1 MTRRLELFN
10 RIHGHYKTTQEIQL
24 LNTYRGMPISYP
36 GKMLDLNE
44 QNLTIKVH
52 KHQAVCLELHRQT
65 YIRLTHPPLIAA
77 AVCGGEISRQVFV
90 LSDLAFADPAI
101 GNRKVIRVNPK
112 SPLPVVLT
120 NPRTQRKIASELI
133 DISTAGL
140 GVYGLSVSLA
150 DIRDFA
156 KETAISARLILPEHQ
171 AAEKDTRE
179 IEIKGRVINLL
190 PNQNQRRFRLGIQ
203 IDPNP
208 QNQAVIAAYVSQR
221 QVEIINEIRRLYNT
235 LVQLS

>member
-10 RIHGHYKTTQEIQL
+10 RIHGHISSAQDIQL
-24 LNTYRGMPISYP
+24 LNTYRGMPVSYP
-36 GKMLDLNE
+36 GNILDLNE
-44 QNLTIKVH
+44 RNLTIKVH
-52 KHQAVCLELHRQT
+52 KHQAVCLELHRHT
-65 YIRLTHPPLIAA
+65 FIRLAHPPLISAV
-77 AVCGGEISRQVFV
+77 VCGGEISRRVFV
-90 LSDLAFADPAI
+90 LSDLNFSDPAI

-156 KETAISARLILPEHQ
+156 KETEITARLVLPEHDTSG
-171 AAEKDTRE
+171 KGTRE
-179 IEIKGRVINLL
+179 IEIQGRVINLL
-190 PNQNQRRFRLGIQ
+190 PNQNRRRFRLGIQ

-208 QNQAVIAAYVSQR
+208 QNQAAIAAYVSQR